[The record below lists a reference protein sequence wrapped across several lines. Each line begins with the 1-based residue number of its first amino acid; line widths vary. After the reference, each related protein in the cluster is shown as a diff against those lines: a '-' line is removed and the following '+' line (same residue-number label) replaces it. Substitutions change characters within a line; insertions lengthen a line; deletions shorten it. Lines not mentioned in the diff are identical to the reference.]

1 MSINTVLFKTVLKQN
16 KPNLS
21 VGSINTYLSV
31 FRTIAINIKK
41 DLNEVEDFIKYQT
54 EILEYMDSITP
65 TMKKSRIA
73 GVISLLKS
81 DSMDDKTKEAV
92 KKYNTEM
99 LRAVSEYNKTSSDQV
114 LSDRQKE
121 NFMPWDEIMEI
132 YSKMALIANQL
143 WKIPK
148 DQITHD
154 IFEILQHF
162 VLLSVYVLLPP
173 RRSLDYAGMKI
184 RNENNSPESTDNYII
199 QKRYKWQF
207 VFNSYKNS
215 TRLGKQI
222 VDMPNTLKDI
232 LKKWM
237 QINKGDYLIFSKNNK
252 QVQSTKINS
261 MFANIF
267 KRPIGPSLLRH
278 AYMTKMFGNVDLKK
292 LEDITDSMG
301 SSDIKTMLQY
311 VNKEKEGEEKKEEI

>member
-1 MSINTVLFKTVLKQN
+1 MSINTALFKIILKEN

-21 VGSINTYLSV
+21 VGSVNTYLSV
-31 FRTIAINIKK
+31 FRTIALNIKK
-41 DLNEVEDFIKYQT
+41 DLNDIEDFIKYQP
-54 EILEYMDSITP
+54 EILEYMNSISP

-73 GVISLLKS
+73 GVISLLKKND
-81 DSMDDKTKEAV
+81 DSMDDKTKESI
-92 KKYNTEM
+92 KTYNTEM
-99 LRAVSEYNKTSSDQV
+99 LRAVSEYNKTANDQV
-114 LSDRQKE
+114 LTDRQKE
-121 NFMPWDEIMEI
+121 NFMSWDEIMEV
-132 YSKMALIANQL
+132 YNKMASIANQL

-148 DQITHD
+148 EQITHD

-162 VLLSVYVLLPP
+162 VLLSVYVLMPP

-184 RNENNSPESTDNYII
+184 RNENSNLNSVDNYII
-199 QKRYKWQF
+199 QKRNKWQF

-222 VDMPNTLKDI
+222 VDIPSTLKDI

-237 QINKGDYLIFSKNNK
+237 YVNKGDYLIFAKNNK

-261 MFANIF
+261 MLANIF
-267 KRPIGPSLLRH
+267 KKPIGPSLLRH
-278 AYMTKMFGNVDLKK
+278 AYMTKFFGNVDLKK
-292 LEDITDSMG
+292 LEEATQSMG

-311 VNKEKEGEEKKEEI
+311 VNKNDKEKEEI

>member
-73 GVISLLKS
+73 GVISLLKN
-81 DSMDDKTKEAV
+81 DSMDGKTKEAV

-311 VNKEKEGEEKKEEI
+311 VNKEKEGEEKKQEI